1 MKVALLIAP
10 NNFKDESLSTLRVA
24 FGKWG
29 IDAVV
34 TSYST
39 KQCTGYHGAV
49 VMPQLNA
56 ARINPDEF
64 DSIVLVDGPG
74 VDLYKLYD
82 FRPLLD
88 TVSGFSSRKKLIA
101 AIGNSIK
108 ILARANIIA
117 DVKLAVPRDEE
128 TVRLVALYRGLPSVK
143 SIESETNIITIGN
156 PDNVDQLAETL
167 LARLGAK

>member
-10 NNFKDESLSTLRVA
+10 NNFKDESLSRLKSA
-24 FGKWG
+24 FDKWNV
-29 IDAVV
+29 DAVI

-49 VMPQLNA
+49 VTPKINA
-56 ARINPDEF
+56 ASISADEF
-64 DSIVLVDGPG
+64 DCIVLIDGPG
-74 VDLYKLYD
+74 VDSYKLHD

-88 TVSGFSSRKKLIA
+88 TLISFSNRKKMIA

-117 DVKLAVPRDEE
+117 NIKLAVPRDEE
-128 TVRLVALYRGLPSVK
+128 TVRLVALYRGLPSGK
-143 SIESETNIITIGN
+143 PIEAETNIITIGN
-156 PDNVDQLAETL
+156 PDNVELLAEEL
-167 LARLGAK
+167 LERLGAK